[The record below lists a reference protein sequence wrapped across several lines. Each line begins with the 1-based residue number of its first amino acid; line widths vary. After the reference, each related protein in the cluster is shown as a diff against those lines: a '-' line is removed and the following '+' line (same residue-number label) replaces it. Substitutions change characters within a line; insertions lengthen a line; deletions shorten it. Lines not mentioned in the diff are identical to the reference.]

1 MSIHLKTEKII
12 KEWTDYNG
20 HMNLAYYIHIFDVGA
35 EVLLTN
41 FKMGEDSAKIE
52 KKSTFVVETHTNYK
66 QEVKMDEEVDVNILY
81 VNHDKKR
88 IHYKIAMLHKEKK
101 FLAATTEVISLYM
114 DLNQR
119 KVIEFEPEKIKIMGE
134 FINKNKSQFNPGEL
148 FLNNRLKS

>member
-41 FKMGEDSAKIE
+41 FKMGEESAKIE

-66 QEVKMDEEVDVNILY
+66 QEVKMDEEVDVNLLY

-119 KVIEFEPEKIKIMGE
+119 KVIEFEPEKIKIIGE

-148 FLNNRLKS
+148 LLNNRLKS